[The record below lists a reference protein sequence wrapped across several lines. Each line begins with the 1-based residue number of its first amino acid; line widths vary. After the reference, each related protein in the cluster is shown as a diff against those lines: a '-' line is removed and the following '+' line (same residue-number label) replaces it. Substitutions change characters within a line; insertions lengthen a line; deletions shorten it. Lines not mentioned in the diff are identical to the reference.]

1 MTETTNL
8 ADDEKLSKLLKYVFK
23 KESILTESEF
33 KSKVKSLLDLALK
46 SIQSES
52 ESESESELELESES
66 ELELESESESE
77 SELELE
83 SESESESELEKEEQ
97 PKYYSVKDEDID
109 IRNKLYEDNYINNK

>member
-8 ADDEKLSKLLKYVFK
+8 ADDEKLSKLLQYIFK

-33 KSKVKSLLDLALK
+33 KSKVKSILDSALK

-52 ESESESELELESES
+52 ESESEESES

-77 SELELE
+77 LEL
-83 SESESESELEKEEQ
+83 ESESESELEKEEQ

-109 IRNKLYEDNYINNK
+109 IRNKSYEDNYINNK

>member
-8 ADDEKLSKLLKYVFK
+8 ADDEKLSKLLQYIFK

-33 KSKVKSLLDLALK
+33 KSKVKSILDSALK

-52 ESESESELELESES
+52 ESESEL
-66 ELELESESESE
+66 ESESE

-83 SESESESELEKEEQ
+83 SGSESESESELEKEEQ
-97 PKYYSVKDEDID
+97 PSVKDEDID
-109 IRNKLYEDNYINNK
+109 IRNKSYEDNYINK